1 MSKCKYV
8 EANGQLWVL
17 FLSDH
22 FGFVDGWALAKWIW
36 VTSQW
41 AQRVLCLSHL
51 SPGITGTCHHVYM
64 VFTWFLGIGLWS
76 SCLHDKHFNDRAIIL
91 TPPLFFKWKIK
102 EWSTPIYSLASFHVY
117 RFCMYFLK
125 DGIWRNSEVG
135 VCVGKGPW
143 WPEAVLVLLRHY
155 WKVISAFSMIHKGFP
170 SRPTLKIISLLH
182 ILPSY
187 LEGHV
192 TMASTMWVH
201 VLFVTPRQK
210 FKSHI

>member
-1 MSKCKYV
+1 MV
-8 EANGQLWVL
+8 EHLPSGFEWLASERKGTSVSHTSVL
-17 FLSDH
+17 GLQVHD
-22 FGFVDGWALAKWIW
+22 AIL
-36 VTSQW
+36 
-41 AQRVLCLSHL
+41 
-51 SPGITGTCHHVYM
+51 Y
-64 VFTWFLGIGLWS
+64 TWFLHGFWGIGLWS
-76 SCLHDKHFNDRAIIL
+76 SRLHDKHFNDRAIIL

-102 EWSTPIYSLASFHVY
+102 EWSIPIYSLASFHVY

-135 VCVGKGPW
+135 VCVGRGPW

-170 SRPTLKIISLLH
+170 SRPRLKIISLLH